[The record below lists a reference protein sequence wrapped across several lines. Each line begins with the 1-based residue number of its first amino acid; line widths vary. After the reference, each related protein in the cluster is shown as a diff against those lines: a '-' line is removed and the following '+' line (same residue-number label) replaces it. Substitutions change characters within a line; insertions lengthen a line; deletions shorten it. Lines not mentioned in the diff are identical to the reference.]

1 MKKAALAAMVCVIL
15 AGCAAQENCLETGM
29 ELRAK
34 LLKAE
39 QVCFRADI
47 CADHGDTL
55 DLFSVE
61 CSTDEEGNVAF
72 TVTSPESIRG
82 ITGKLSAEKGKLTF
96 EDSALYFPLLAQG
109 RLSPVSAPWVLMKT
123 LRSGYLRAA
132 GREETGIRLT
142 FDDSYEENALQL
154 DVWLNEEDLPDRA
167 EVLSEGRLIVSM
179 EIADV
184 RIL

>member
-1 MKKAALAAMVCVIL
+1 
-15 AGCAAQENCLETGM
+15 M

-39 QVCFRADI
+39 EVCFRTDI
-47 CADHGDTL
+47 CADYGDTL
-55 DLFSVE
+55 DLFSME
-61 CSTDEEGNVAF
+61 CSADAEGNVTF

-82 ITGKLSAEKGKLTF
+82 ITGMTSAEKGKLTF
-96 EDSALYFPLLAQG
+96 EDTALYFPLLAQG

-132 GREETGIRLT
+132 GREGTGIRLT

-154 DVWLNEEDLPDRA
+154 DIWLNEENLPDRA
-167 EVLSEGRLIVSM
+167 EVLCEGRLIVSM

>member
-1 MKKAALAAMVCVIL
+1 MKKAALAAMVCMIL
-15 AGCAAQENCLETGM
+15 AGCAAEENCLETGM

-39 QVCFRADI
+39 EICFRADI

-55 DLFSVE
+55 DLFSLD
-61 CSTDEEGNVAF
+61 CSADGEGNVAF

-82 ITGKLSAEKGKLTF
+82 ITGTISAETGKLTF
-96 EDSALYFPLLAQG
+96 EDTALYFPLLAQG
-109 RLSPVSAPWVLMKT
+109 RISPVSVPWVLVKT
-123 LRSGYLRAA
+123 LRSGYLRSA
-132 GREETGIRLT
+132 GREEAGIRLT
-142 FDDSYEENALQL
+142 LDDSYEENALQL
-154 DVWLNEEDLPDRA
+154 DIWLNDEDLPERA
-167 EVLSEGRLIVSM
+167 EVLCEGRLMVSM